1 MKQTLKEI
9 DYMYDWGKNEID
21 YTFTSIL
28 AAPTTKEFIDTLY
41 NSILNMYCHDRNRWW
56 KTMIYKCYIL
66 KKHKSLLRYYNNIL
80 KKLTKEFVSYCEKYD
95 EEQGGW
101 KND

>member
-1 MKQTLKEI
+1 MKQTINEI

-21 YTFTSIL
+21 YNFTSIL
-28 AAPTTKEFIDTLY
+28 DAPTIKEFIDNLY
-41 NSILNMYCHDRNRWW
+41 NSMLKMYCYDKGW
-56 KTMIYKCYIL
+56 KTVIYKYYIL
-66 KKHKSLLRYYNNIL
+66 KKYKSLLRYYNNTL
-80 KKLTKEFVSYCEKYD
+80 KKFNVEFVSYCEKYD

>member
-9 DYMYDWGKNEID
+9 DYMYDWGKD
-21 YTFTSIL
+21 YIFTSIL
-28 AAPTTKEFIDTLY
+28 DAPTTKEFIDNLY
-41 NSILNMYCHDRNRWW
+41 DSILKMYCHDRNRGW
-56 KTMIYKCYIL
+56 KTVIYKYYIL
-66 KKHKSLLRYYNNIL
+66 KKHKSLLRYYN
-80 KKLTKEFVSYCEKYD
+80 EFVLCCEKYD